1 MKKVIL
7 FTDNLGSG
15 GAQRQVAN
23 VAVLL
28 KKAGYDV
35 SVLVYQDVPFYKHI
49 LDENDVPLVL
59 VKSDGTVSRMIG
71 IRKYLKNSCADVVI
85 SFLAVPCFIACFSVF
100 FGETIEITA
109 FSFAI
114 QSVESICFSLAPIC
128 LTNIVS

>member
-49 LDENDVPLVL
+49 PSIHYNPVPHRY
-59 VKSDGTVSRMIG
+59 VSGGPR
-71 IRKYLKNSCADVVI
+71 
-85 SFLAVPCFIACFSVF
+85 
-100 FGETIEITA
+100 
-109 FSFAI
+109 
-114 QSVESICFSLAPIC
+114 
-128 LTNIVS
+128 